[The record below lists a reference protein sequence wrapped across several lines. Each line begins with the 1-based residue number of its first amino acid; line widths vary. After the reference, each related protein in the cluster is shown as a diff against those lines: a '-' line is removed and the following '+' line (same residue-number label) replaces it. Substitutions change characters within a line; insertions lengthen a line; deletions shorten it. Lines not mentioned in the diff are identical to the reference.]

1 MEQFI
6 GLKCYVLK
14 HHTQVIPGFK
24 LQNYA
29 MLRIFRENGR
39 KLVLCNSFLYFVGA
53 TDSIINNW
61 TCQRQKTYGFSSTA
75 CDQVMEQTYNRDSK
89 VRGGIVGFTLNK
101 NAVHRWIMAQADRG
115 AITRQCFT
123 MTDSSTNSRYFMNF
137 FSDIGFYKT

>member
-6 GLKCYVLK
+6 GFKCYVLK

-61 TCQRQKTYGFSSTA
+61 TCKRQKTYGFRPLH
-75 CDQVMEQTYNRDSK
+75 VIRLWSK
-89 VRGGIVGFTLNK
+89 LTIKILKLEV
-101 NAVHRWIMAQADRG
+101 A
-115 AITRQCFT
+115 
-123 MTDSSTNSRYFMNF
+123 
-137 FSDIGFYKT
+137 